1 MNPFQIFRLF
11 KKYIKYKQSKK
22 NNSTNTNLHKWF
34 YNNELEN
41 FQKSLPVQIGFV
53 MLVILFFDT
62 TYLLNSEDSNTSFIV
77 APMFDMLPK
86 IPFIQNLVM
95 IIIAIFYIYS
105 LAVPLFIIDAV
116 YELFYYFYLKISE
129 LLFKRY

>member
-62 TYLLNSEDSNTSFIV
+62 TYLFNSEDSNTSFIV
-77 APMFDMLPK
+77 APMFDMLPE

-105 LAVPLFIIDAV
+105 LVVPLFIIAAV

-129 LLFKRY
+129 LLFKQ

>member
-22 NNSTNTNLHKWF
+22 NNSANTKLHKGF

-62 TYLLNSEDSNTSFIV
+62 TYLFNSEDSNTSFIV
-77 APMFDMLPK
+77 APMFDMLPE

-95 IIIAIFYIYS
+95 IIILIFYIYS
-105 LAVPLFIIDAV
+105 LVVPLFIIAAV

-129 LLFKRY
+129 LLFKQ

>member
-11 KKYIKYKQSKK
+11 KNYIKYKQSKK

-62 TYLLNSEDSNTSFIV
+62 TYLFNSEDSNTSFIV
-77 APMFDMLPK
+77 APMFDMLPE

-105 LAVPLFIIDAV
+105 LVVPLFIIAAV

-129 LLFKRY
+129 LLFKQ

>member
-77 APMFDMLPK
+77 APMFDMLPE

-105 LAVPLFIIDAV
+105 LVVPLFIIAAV

-129 LLFKRY
+129 LLFKQ

>member
-1 MNPFQIFRLF
+1 MQG
-11 KKYIKYKQSKK
+11 
-22 NNSTNTNLHKWF
+22 F

-62 TYLLNSEDSNTSFIV
+62 TYLFNSEDSNTSFIV
-77 APMFDMLPK
+77 APMFDMLPE

-95 IIIAIFYIYS
+95 IIILIFYIYS
-105 LAVPLFIIDAV
+105 LVVPLFIIAAV

-129 LLFKRY
+129 LLFKQ